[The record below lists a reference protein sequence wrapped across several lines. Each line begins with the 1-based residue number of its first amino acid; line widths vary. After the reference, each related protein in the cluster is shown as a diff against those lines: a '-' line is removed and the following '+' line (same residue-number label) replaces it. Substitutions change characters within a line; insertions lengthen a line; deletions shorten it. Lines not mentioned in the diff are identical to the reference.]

1 MGNLHIFTF
10 LYVPT
15 LGNVDNKSKR
25 CTKKNH
31 TKMLSLQE
39 TSQLWA
45 IQPQI
50 SYTLVFQ
57 KVETHMR
64 PTDKRS
70 LEASAEDLGI
80 SVCQSLAQ

>member
-1 MGNLHIFTF
+1 
-10 LYVPT
+10 
-15 LGNVDNKSKR
+15 
-25 CTKKNH
+25 
-31 TKMLSLQE
+31 MLSLQE